1 MNVIQPRV
9 AIISVGKQN
18 RYGHPHKEVIERFEK
33 MGSAIWRTDKQGA
46 ISYVFKGK
54 MEHLKVKSHMIK
66 HIIDEKEDCH
76 EVAVFRTDKFNNS
89 CNDEKC
95 CEKPNETINPT
106 PESIASLRLL

>member
-1 MNVIQPRV
+1 M
-9 AIISVGKQN
+9 
-18 RYGHPHKEVIERFEK
+18 
-33 MGSAIWRTDKQGA
+33 
-46 ISYVFKGK
+46 
-54 MEHLKVKSHMIK
+54 
-66 HIIDEKEDCH
+66 KEDCH